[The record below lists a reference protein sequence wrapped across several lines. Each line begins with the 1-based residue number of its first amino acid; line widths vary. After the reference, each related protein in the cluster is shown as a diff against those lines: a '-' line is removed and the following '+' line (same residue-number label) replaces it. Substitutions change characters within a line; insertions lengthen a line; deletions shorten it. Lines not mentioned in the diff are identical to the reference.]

1 MKNYVA
7 YHSASVMGRPYEHEP
22 GSPFV
27 FSSSKSEGFLRSM
40 LGHPTW
46 VIASEKRGATTRYS
60 LAGVFTP
67 LALEAD
73 GDIWDVTGPGTAL
86 SPLLDVTNEPWFAL
100 LLKEQANFSLG
111 LNVIKSEEVVAALTR
126 ALSFDDRAPAQ
137 LEESPESFEEGKSVR
152 IVVNR
157 YERDRAA
164 RTACLEAHGRI
175 CVVCRVDLASVYGPI
190 AAGVIHVHHRKP
202 LAEIGESYTVDPVRD
217 LVPVCPNC
225 HAVIH
230 AAGLMSPEELG
241 RIVEGRRG
249 DPS

>member
-1 MKNYVA
+1 MKSYVA

-46 VIASEKRGATTRYS
+46 VIASEKQGPMTRYS

-67 LALEAD
+67 LELD
-73 GDIWDVTGPGTAL
+73 GSGDIWDVTGPGTAL
-86 SPLLDVTNEPWFAL
+86 SPFRDVTAEPWLAL

-126 ALSFDDRAPAQ
+126 ALSLDDRAPS
-137 LEESPESFEEGKSVR
+137 LLDESPDSFEEGKSVR

-164 RTACLEAHGRI
+164 RAACLEAHGRV

-190 AAGVIHVHHRKP
+190 AAGVIHVHHRRP
-202 LAEIGESYTVDPVRD
+202 LAEIGESYAVDPVRD

-230 AAGLMSPEELG
+230 AGGLIAPEDLARVLKQTAAE
-241 RIVEGRRG
+241 R
-249 DPS
+249 S

>member
-40 LGHPTW
+40 VGHPTW
-46 VIASEKRGATTRYS
+46 VIASEKQGPITRYA

-67 LALEAD
+67 LELNAV
-73 GDIWDVTGPGTAL
+73 GDIWEVSGPGSAL
-86 SPLLDVTNEPWFAL
+86 SPLVDVTAEPWLAL

-126 ALSFDDRAPAQ
+126 ALSLDDRAPAQ

-164 RTACLEAHGRI
+164 REACLQAHGRI
-175 CVVCRVDLASVYGPI
+175 CVVCRVDLTSVYGPI

-202 LAEIGESYTVDPVRD
+202 LAEIGENYAVDPVRD

-230 AAGLMSPEELG
+230 AAGCIPPEILAQTVARQAAE
-241 RIVEGRRG
+241 
-249 DPS
+249 

>member
-22 GSPFV
+22 GTPFV

-46 VIASEKRGATTRYS
+46 VIASEKQAVTTRYS

-67 LALEAD
+67 VEMRAD
-73 GDIWDVTGPGTAL
+73 DDIWDVIGPGRAL
-86 SPLLDVTNEPWFAL
+86 SPFVDVTTAPWFAL

-111 LNVIKSEEVVAALTR
+111 LNAIKSEEVVAALTR
-126 ALSFDDRAPAQ
+126 ALSLDDRALAQ
-137 LEESPESFEEGKSVR
+137 LEESTESFEEGKSVR

-164 RTACLEAHGRI
+164 RAACLEAHGRI

-190 AAGVIHVHHRKP
+190 SWRHPRSPPKAAG
-202 LAEIGESYTVDPVRD
+202 
-217 LVPVCPNC
+217 
-225 HAVIH
+225 
-230 AAGLMSPEELG
+230 
-241 RIVEGRRG
+241 
-249 DPS
+249 